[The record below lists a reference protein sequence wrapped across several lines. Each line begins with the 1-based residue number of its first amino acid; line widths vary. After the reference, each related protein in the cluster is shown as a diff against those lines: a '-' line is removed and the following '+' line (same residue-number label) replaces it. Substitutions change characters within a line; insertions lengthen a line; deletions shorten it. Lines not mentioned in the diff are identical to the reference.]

1 MYSLQKS
8 GKSNREFIKRF
19 IEKLGRKVTGVLP
32 MDIEIP
38 GLFKFHTK
46 RKHRIKT
53 DLYQIEGK
61 NHG

>member
-1 MYSLQKS
+1 
-8 GKSNREFIKRF
+8 
-19 IEKLGRKVTGVLP
+19 

-53 DLYQIEGK
+53 DLHQIEGK